1 MDVICLG
8 ILVADI
14 FASPINSLPAAGE
27 LKVTDRFLLSAGGCA
42 TNTAAC
48 LRRLGRKVNIIGKVG
63 KDLFGD
69 FVLED
74 LERLGIGASHVK
86 RSHTHATSATFI
98 VNVQGEDRRYIHTI
112 GANADFSLAD
122 VDYSVLDGSG
132 ALYVGGYLAMPRF
145 GSDDLARL
153 FLEAK
158 KRSLTTVLD
167 VVIPGGSSVS
177 MEQIK
182 PVLAYTDV
190 FLPNDDEARALTGQV
205 DPIGQADYL
214 VRLNPDCT
222 VVITLG
228 SRGALARQGAEVIQA
243 KTFEM
248 ESVDESGAGDAFAAG
263 FITGLLENW
272 PLDHTLRFASS
283 VGASCTRAL
292 GCTEGVFRFDEAQ
305 SYIAENPLDIARI
318 GG

>member
-14 FASPINSLPAAGE
+14 FASPIDSMPAAGE
-27 LKVTDRFLLSAGGCA
+27 LKVTDRLLLSAGGCA

-48 LRRLGRKVNIIGKVG
+48 LRRLGRSVKVVGKVG

-69 FVLED
+69 FVLGD

-86 RSHTHATSATFI
+86 RSQTHATSATFI
-98 VNVQGEDRRYIHTI
+98 INVQGEDRRYVHYV

-122 VDYSVLDGSG
+122 VDCSVLDGSG
-132 ALYVGGYLAMPRF
+132 ALYVGGYLAMPGF
-145 GSDDLARL
+145 SPDDLAQL
-153 FLEAK
+153 FREAK
-158 KRSLTTVLD
+158 RRSLTTVLD
-167 VVIPGGSSVS
+167 VVIPGGCFASV
-177 MEQIK
+177 EQIK

-205 DPIGQADYL
+205 DPMGQADYL
-214 VRLNPDCT
+214 AHLNPDCT

-228 SRGALARQGAEVIQA
+228 SHGALARRGPEVIQA
-243 KTFEM
+243 NTFEM

-272 PLDHTLRFASS
+272 SLDHTLRFASA

-292 GCTEGVFRFDEAQ
+292 GCTEGVFHFDEAQ
-305 SYIAENPLDIARI
+305 SYIAKNPLDIAKIR
-318 GG
+318 G

>member
-14 FASPINSLPAAGE
+14 FASPIDSMPAAGE

-48 LRRLGRKVNIIGKVG
+48 LRRLGRSVKVVGKVG

-74 LERLGIGASHVK
+74 LERLGIDASHAK
-86 RSHTHATSATFI
+86 RSQTHATSATFI
-98 VNVQGEDRRYIHTI
+98 INVQGEDRRYIHYI

-122 VDYSVLDGSG
+122 VDCSVLDGSG

-145 GSDDLARL
+145 SPDDLAQL
-153 FLEAK
+153 FRDAK

-167 VVIPGGSSVS
+167 VVNPGGSSASV
-177 MEQIK
+177 EQIE
-182 PVLAYTDV
+182 PVLRHTDV
-190 FLPNDDEARALTGQV
+190 FLPNHDEARALTGQK
-205 DPIGQADYL
+205 DPMGQADFL
-214 VRLNPDCT
+214 ARLNPDCT

-228 SRGALARQGAEVIQA
+228 PHGALARRGAEVIQA
-243 KTFEM
+243 NTFKM
-248 ESVDESGAGDAFAAG
+248 DSVDESGAGDAFAAG

-272 PLDHTLRFASS
+272 SLEQSLRFASA

-292 GCTEGVFRFDEAQ
+292 GCTEGVFHFDEALAF
-305 SYIAENPLDIARI
+305 IAKNPLGITKVRD
-318 GG
+318 